1 MLSERVF
8 NFHDLVQIVVILECI
23 ALAAYHFSLEDK
35 ACINRRIIALFM
47 LVIGTEATINLV
59 MWNPALTI
67 SPFFNHH
74 VLPVLFV
81 MAQLLR
87 GPLFL
92 AYVMTFSTTFMFKKR
107 HLLHLLP
114 ILCLLTIIVLYSLSS
129 EQLRFRDGI
138 ADPASRF
145 AANFIWYSTSVIT
158 LTYGAAALVSIQ
170 HYRAR
175 LQQQFSDYDP
185 ALITWL
191 QLLTFCFGIAWTWSF
206 FVVYMASLYG
216 GLVADNLGTFYNYIL
231 FAVTNGLIAYSY
243 YNSKPAALE
252 QNEHQNVV
260 ADVDSKNQIIA
271 KINSALTEKNMHLMP
286 NLNIEQFANA
296 MGEPVKLVSH
306 IINHELQT
314 NFFELINTK
323 RIDVAKSLL
332 ADPSMQHI
340 TVLEISL
347 MSGFNN
353 KSSFHRFFN
362 RIAGVSPT
370 QFRKQHSQHHC
381 PLKKVSGSQFFGQ

>member
-8 NFHDLVQIVVILECI
+8 NFHDLVQIVVIFECI
-23 ALAAYHFSLEDK
+23 ALAVYHFSLEDK
-35 ACINRRIIALFM
+35 TCINRRVIALFM
-47 LVIGTEATINLV
+47 LVIGTEATINLI

-67 SPFFNHH
+67 SPYINHH
-74 VLPVLFV
+74 VLPILFAV
-81 MAQLLR
+81 AQLLR

-92 AYVMTFSTTFMFKKR
+92 AYVMTFSTTFVFNKR
-107 HLLHLLP
+107 HLSHLLP
-114 ILCLLTIIVLYSLSS
+114 VFCLLTIIVFYSLSS
-129 EQLRFRDGI
+129 EQLRFREGI
-138 ADPASRF
+138 NDPATRF
-145 AANFIWYSTSVIT
+145 AANFIWYGTSMIT
-158 LTYGAAALVSIQ
+158 LTYGVAALVSIQ

-191 QLLTFCFGIAWTWSF
+191 QLLTFSFGIAWTWSF
-206 FVVYMASLYG
+206 FVVYVASLYG

-252 QNEHQNVV
+252 QNEGQNVF
-260 ADVDSKNQIIA
+260 ADVHRKNQIIA
-271 KINSALTEKNMHLMP
+271 KIDRAFTEQNMHLKP

-296 MGEPVKLVSH
+296 LGEPVKLVSH

-323 RIDVAKSLL
+323 RIEVAKSLL
-332 ADPSMQHI
+332 ADPAIQHI

-370 QFRKQHSQHHC
+370 EFRKRHSQS
-381 PLKKVSGSQFFGQ
+381 PSQLKSPHYS